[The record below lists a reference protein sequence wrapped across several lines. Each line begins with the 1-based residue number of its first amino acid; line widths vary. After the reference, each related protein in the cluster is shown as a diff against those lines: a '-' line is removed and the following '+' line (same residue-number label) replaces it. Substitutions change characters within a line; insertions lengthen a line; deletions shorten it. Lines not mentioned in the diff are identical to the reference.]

1 MKISALSAPRGAVAL
16 AYAKAWLRHSP
27 RLIAALAVLAF
38 VLIADTAHLA
48 YELGRQ
54 TGATVH
60 WRNDQLAALAVR
72 LTVRPVA
79 PVTAP
84 AEPAPPAV
92 APQAPVALPVFEPA
106 PIVAPCLTRHAKPTP
121 CEQPAPHKPPSP
133 HGSVAA
139 AARSGASCPP
149 PPLLPNATTTQPQPN
164 TPTARAP
171 QGAPLKP
178 QPAPRQGRPAVN
190 RCPMRTAT

>member
-1 MKISALSAPRGAVAL
+1 MKTPVLSAPRGAVAL

-54 TGATVH
+54 TGAAVH
-60 WRNDQLAALAVR
+60 ARNDQLAALAVR

-84 AEPAPPAV
+84 TIETAPAQPAPPAE
-92 APQAPVALPVFEPA
+92 APVALPVFTPA
-106 PIVAPCLTRHAKPTP
+106 PIVAPCLTRRDRA
-121 CEQPAPHKPPSP
+121 
-133 HGSVAA
+133 VALRATGATQA
-139 AARSGASCPP
+139 AIASRLGCSRSTVRR
-149 PPLLPNATTTQPQPN
+149 LLS
-164 TPTARAP
+164 
-171 QGAPLKP
+171 
-178 QPAPRQGRPAVN
+178 
-190 RCPMRTAT
+190 TATA